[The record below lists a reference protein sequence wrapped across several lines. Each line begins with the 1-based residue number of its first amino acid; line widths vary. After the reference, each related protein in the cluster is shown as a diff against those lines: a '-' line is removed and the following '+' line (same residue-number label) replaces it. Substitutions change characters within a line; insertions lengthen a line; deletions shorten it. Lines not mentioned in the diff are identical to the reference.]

1 MHKTWIG
8 VAALVACALAA
19 LGAQSRTTLD
29 MYLIDVEGGNATLFV
44 APGGE
49 TMLIDTGNGGAAAT
63 RDADRIAA
71 AAKDAGITRI
81 DHLITTH
88 YHGDHFG
95 AMAEVAARL
104 PVRSSSTTGRTCS
117 RRRRSTRSSRRP
129 IPRCTGKTHTVVK
142 PGDALAVSGLDVRIV
157 AAGGT
162 RPDAPLPGAG
172 AANPYCA
179 AHKPQ
184 DPDPGENAQS
194 VGTHVTFGRFRLVHL
209 GDLTWNKE
217 FDLMCPANRLGTV
230 DVFVVSHHGQPISN
244 SEVLVHALR
253 PRVALLNNGTR
264 KGGQPPAMR
273 VLFSSPGLGGP
284 VAAALLAAERSGV
297 HGAGDVHRERDRRAA
312 VRDAHRARGVHT
324 ARAGHTGAARAQRCG
339 ILAEAVRAP
348 RRIVRG
354 HQRAER
360 VQEDL
365 RGTLTRAAPLGP
377 GQGPR
382 AKGLRDLDAVLVVV
396 VAVRRVPDAYGGG

>member
-49 TMLIDTGNGGAAAT
+49 TMLIDTGNGGAAAN

-104 PVRSSSTTGRTCS
+104 PVSQFIDHGPNVQPAPAVDTFLSTIYPS
-117 RRRRSTRSSRRP
+117 LYK
-129 IPRCTGKTHTVVK
+129 GKTHTVVK
-142 PGDALAVSGLDVRIV
+142 PGDAVSMKGLDVRIV
-157 AAGGT
+157 AAAGKGLT
-162 RPDAPLPGAG
+162 SSLPGAG

-194 VGTHVTFGRFRLVHL
+194 VGTHVTFGRFRLVHM

-217 FDLMCPANRLGTV
+217 FDLMCPSNRLGTV

-273 VLFSSPGLGGP
+273 VLFSSPGLEDLWQLHFSQLSGQEYTVPGMFIANVIDEPLSAMPIEPVVFTPPGP
-284 VAAALLAAERSGV
+284 GTPAPPAHNGSAFWLKLSAR
-297 HGAGDVHRERDRRAA
+297 RDGSFEVTNARNGFKKTYA
-312 VRDAHRARGVHT
+312 VR
-324 ARAGHTGAARAQRCG
+324 
-339 ILAEAVRAP
+339 
-348 RRIVRG
+348 
-354 HQRAER
+354 
-360 VQEDL
+360 
-365 RGTLTRAAPLGP
+365 
-377 GQGPR
+377 
-382 AKGLRDLDAVLVVV
+382 
-396 VAVRRVPDAYGGG
+396 

>member
-1 MHKTWIG
+1 MHKTRIG
-8 VAALVACALAA
+8 VAALVTCALAA

-29 MYLIDVEGGNATLFV
+29 MYLIDVEGGNATLF
-44 APGGE
+44 ATPDGQSI
-49 TMLIDTGNGGAAAT
+49 LIDTGNGGAAAT
-63 RDADRIAA
+63 RDADRIMA

-95 AMAEVAARL
+95 AMAEVAKRL
-104 PVRSSSTTGRTCS
+104 PVSQFIDHGPNVQPGEAVDAFLSKTYPSLYA
-117 RRRRSTRSSRRP
+117 
-129 IPRCTGKTHTVVK
+129 GKAHTVVK
-142 PGDALAVSGLDVRIV
+142 PGDVVAMKNLDVRIV
-157 AAGGT
+157 TSAGKGLT
-162 RPDAPLPGAG
+162 SALPGAG

-194 VGTHVTFGRFRLVHL
+194 VGTHVAFGRFRLVHM

-217 FDLMCPANRLGTV
+217 FDLMCPSNRLGTV

-273 VLFSSPGLGGP
+273 VLFSSPGLEDLWQLHFSQLSGQEYTVPGVFIANGIDDPLSAMPIEP
-284 VAAALLAAERSGV
+284 VAVPPPGP
-297 HGAGDVHRERDRRAA
+297 GAPPPPAHNGPAFWLKLSARRDGSFE
-312 VRDAHRARGVHT
+312 VTNARNGFRKT
-324 ARAGHTGAARAQRCG
+324 YAAR
-339 ILAEAVRAP
+339 
-348 RRIVRG
+348 
-354 HQRAER
+354 
-360 VQEDL
+360 
-365 RGTLTRAAPLGP
+365 
-377 GQGPR
+377 
-382 AKGLRDLDAVLVVV
+382 
-396 VAVRRVPDAYGGG
+396 